1 MSGATWQS
9 TDAPS
14 KVEQARELSA
24 NALDSLTKQL
34 ESGNSEQLN
43 AYINAMSRFHK
54 YSFGNM
60 MLILAQRPDATH
72 TAGFHTWRSL
82 GRTVKRGEKGIFI
95 IAPMILKS
103 KDSTD
108 DDKAFARFKAVHIFD
123 ISQTE
128 GDPLPEPSSVGGD
141 PGQALNAL
149 EASITKSGI
158 TLETSDDLGGAEG
171 ISKGGSIILR
181 SGQHPAERFSTLVHE
196 WTHEIL
202 HQVKKKEDRPNK
214 TIRETEAEAVAF
226 VVGHAIGLE
235 VGTASADYIKLYQ
248 GDAETLSASLHRI
261 QKTACTIIEAI
272 NTHDGNDGSSQN
284 RNDNTPKPP
293 VTPVANETPVAKPEI
308 EVHELEP
315 DRFAPGEFCYRKE
328 RVVGEGDIALSYSAD
343 KIAESNTV
351 RSPFTWKGQ
360 QWIMTCGRL
369 DGIQAYRLVHPDAY
383 PRKATTYAKRTRQ
396 DGGATARHDP
406 NGFYDGMTVNRGKQ
420 ELILCGP
427 PVKLVPGK
435 AAQTSMFGDAT
446 AETQTALIEANQRMR

>member
-1 MSGATWQS
+1 MSGATGQT

-34 ESGNSEQLN
+34 ESGKSDQLN

-108 DDKAFARFKAVHIFD
+108 DDKAFVRFKAVHIFD

-141 PGQALNAL
+141 PGQALTAL
-149 EASITKSGI
+149 ESAITQSGI
-158 TLETSDDLGGAEG
+158 ILEPSNDLGGAEG
-171 ISKGGSIILR
+171 ISKGGTIVLR

-196 WTHEIL
+196 WAHEIL
-202 HQVKKKEDRPNK
+202 HQVKKTEDRPSK

-226 VVGHAIGLE
+226 IVGHAIGLE

-261 QKTACTIIEAI
+261 QKTACTIIEAVKS
-272 NTHDGNDGSSQN
+272 HDDNDGPNPSPCSP
-284 RNDNTPKPP
+284 TPKPP
-293 VTPVANETPVAKPEI
+293 VPPSPCIAKPKI

-315 DRFAPGEFCYRKE
+315 DRFAPGEFCYRQEKT
-328 RVVGEGDIALSYSAD
+328 VGEGDIVSSYSAD
-343 KIAESNTV
+343 KIAFSNTV
-351 RSPFTWKGQ
+351 RNPFTWKGQ
-360 QWIMTCGRL
+360 QWIMTSSKGE
-369 DGIQAYRLVHPDAY
+369 GIEAYRLVHPDAY
-383 PRKATTYAKRTRQ
+383 SRNATTYAKRTRQ
-396 DGGATARHDP
+396 DGGEAARQDP

-427 PVKLVPGK
+427 PVKLRPGK
-435 AAQTSMFGDAT
+435 AAQTSLFGESAST
-446 AETQTALIEANQRMR
+446 GQTQAALIDAKQRMR

>member
-1 MSGATWQS
+1 MSGATGQT

-34 ESGNSEQLN
+34 ESGKSDQLN

-103 KDSTD
+103 KDSLD
-108 DDKAFARFKAVHIFD
+108 DDKAFVRFKAVHIFD

-141 PGQALNAL
+141 PGQALTAL
-149 EASITKSGI
+149 ESAITQSGI
-158 TLETSDDLGGAEG
+158 ILETSDDLGGAEG
-171 ISKGGSIILR
+171 ISKGGTIVLL

-196 WTHEIL
+196 WAHEIL
-202 HQVKKKEDRPNK
+202 HQVKKTEDRPNK

-261 QKTACTIIEAI
+261 QKTACTIIEAVKSQ
-272 NTHDGNDGSSQN
+272 DGNDGPNPSPNGHS
-284 RNDNTPKPP
+284 PKPP
-293 VTPVANETPVAKPEI
+293 VQPVACVAKPKI

-315 DRFAPGEFCYRKE
+315 DRFAPGEFCYQRE
-328 RVVGEGDIALSYSAD
+328 RTVGEGDIVSSYSAD
-343 KIAESNTV
+343 KIAESDTV
-351 RSPFTWKGQ
+351 RNPFTWKGQ
-360 QWIMTCGRL
+360 QWIMTSSKGN
-369 DGIQAYRLVHPDAY
+369 GIQAYRLVHPDAY
-383 PRKATTYAKRTRQ
+383 PRKATTYAKRTRE
-396 DGGATARHDP
+396 DGGETARHDP
-406 NGFYDGMTVNRGKQ
+406 NGFYDGMAVTRGKQ

-427 PVKLVPGK
+427 PVKLMPGK
-435 AAQTSMFGDAT
+435 AAQTSLFEIAQQHT
-446 AETQTALIEANQRMR
+446 R